1 MSLHKVQSDI
11 SALNNYL
18 GTADEHKGKL
28 IFPPKRSGI
37 KRYLY
42 CNVFSLEYNW
52 FIMLGSCVLYND
64 VNQLYIYIYAFPL
77 EPPSCSRRAGASL
90 LHRARSW
97 APRTIQ
103 QLPTGCLFNM
113 WECTHVSTALPAH
126 PLPVPLLCPQSIL
139 YVWSLFQPCR
149 LVHRYHFCRS
159 HIYALIYDMCF
170 SLSGLLSTTNFRFN
184 HLTTGDPT
192 SFSLWLSN
200 IPLHK
205 CTMCALSTHLL
216 MDI

>member
-1 MSLHKVQSDI
+1 MTWINCTYTYMPSLLS
-11 SALNNYL
+11 L
-18 GTADEHKGKL
+18 
-28 IFPPKRSGI
+28 PPAHA
-37 KRYLY
+37 
-42 CNVFSLEYNW
+42 E
-52 FIMLGSCVLYND
+52 
-64 VNQLYIYIYAFPL
+64 Q
-77 EPPSCSRRAGASL
+77 EPPSFTEHAAEPPGPYSSFPLA
-90 LHRARSW
+90 
-97 APRTIQ
+97 
-103 QLPTGCLFNM
+103 GCLTC
-113 WECTHVSTALPAH
+113 ESVHTVLPAH
-126 PLPVPLLCPQSIL
+126 PLPLPLLCPQSIL

-149 LVHRYHFCRS
+149 LVHRYHFCGS